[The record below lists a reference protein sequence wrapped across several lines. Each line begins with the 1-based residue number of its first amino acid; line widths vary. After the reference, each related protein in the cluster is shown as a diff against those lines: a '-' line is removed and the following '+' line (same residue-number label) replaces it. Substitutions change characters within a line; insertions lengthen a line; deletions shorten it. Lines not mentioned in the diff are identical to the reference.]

1 MCPSSVVAEL
11 SFNEYLGMAGRDLL
25 QEGIDRLVEDANR
38 LEAYFLN
45 LAGGQ
50 E

>member
-1 MCPSSVVAEL
+1 
-11 SFNEYLGMAGRDLL
+11 MAGRDLL
-25 QEGIDRLVEDANR
+25 HEGIQRLVEDANR
-38 LEAYFLN
+38 LEPFFLN